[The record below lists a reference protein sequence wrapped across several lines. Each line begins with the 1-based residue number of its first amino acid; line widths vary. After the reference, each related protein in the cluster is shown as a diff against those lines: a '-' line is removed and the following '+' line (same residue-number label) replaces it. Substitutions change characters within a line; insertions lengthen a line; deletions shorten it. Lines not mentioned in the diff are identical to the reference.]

1 MKKEPSFNQIGQAA
15 KESGC
20 SIDTIRYYEK
30 EGLLKAPARTEG
42 GFRKYPRE
50 AIERIR
56 FIKKAQSFGFT
67 LSEIKTIM
75 CESEKG
81 LESCCNHVGKV
92 LNRKLAELETKIKE
106 LQTTRKQ
113 LRSLV
118 ESWIPLRKARKE
130 SFVVCP
136 QIETERPREIGG
148 KQNGKKKSDGML
160 KLVETRC

>member
-1 MKKEPSFNQIGQAA
+1 MDREQTLYQIGQAA

-30 EGLLKAPARTEG
+30 EGLLKEAARTEG
-42 GFRKYPRE
+42 GFRKYARN

-56 FIKKAQSFGFT
+56 FIKKAQSFGLT
-67 LSEIKTIM
+67 LSEIKAIM
-75 CESEKG
+75 RESEKG
-81 LESCCNHVGKV
+81 LESCCNHVSKV
-92 LNRKLAELETKIKE
+92 LSRKLVELEAKIKE

-113 LRSLV
+113 LHSLM

-136 QIETERPREIGG
+136 QIETERPKEKGG
-148 KQNGKKKSDGML
+148 KQNGKKKS
-160 KLVETRC
+160 